1 VCQHLDKTLL
11 LLFMV
16 DSALNIVF
24 WGFVSLLFLWGWL
37 PGVGAAE
44 PGSTEY
50 QLCVQDPDCNPAD
63 AVNGTSDDFHF
74 LEVLGACGLTALLT
88 VRLPPLPSTNT
99 CLCDPRCPRCVHSC
113 RSPCAESVP
122 RGGVGAQCGCL
133 SGYRLYRLPVVT
145 SDMPKVNI

>member
-1 VCQHLDKTLL
+1 MQHLDKTLL

-44 PGSTEY
+44 PGSEAY

-88 VRLPPLPSTNT
+88 VRLPPLPST
-99 CLCDPRCPRCVHSC
+99 CLCG
-113 RSPCAESVP
+113 P
-122 RGGVGAQCGCL
+122 RGPRSL
-133 SGYRLYRLPVVT
+133 RLLLLASRALR
-145 SDMPKVNI
+145 